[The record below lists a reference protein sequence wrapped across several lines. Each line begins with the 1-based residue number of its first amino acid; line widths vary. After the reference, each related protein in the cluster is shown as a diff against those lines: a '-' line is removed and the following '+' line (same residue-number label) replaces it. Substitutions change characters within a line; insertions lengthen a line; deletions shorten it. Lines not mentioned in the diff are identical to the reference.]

1 MKSDDL
7 NIRVYHTG
15 YLTDDLD
22 RAIAFYEKMFNGK
35 VLSRAANVKGETAFV
50 RAGEFEVELIA
61 PADKTRLAGRTGL
74 VLDHVGYF
82 VPDLDQAVAELKNK
96 GAKFAGE
103 PSVNPVG
110 YRMIF
115 LDGES
120 SLGTRIH
127 LTEKPKQVEI

>member
-1 MKSDDL
+1 MKSNDFDVW
-7 NIRVYHTG
+7 VYHTG

-22 RAIAFYEKMFNGK
+22 RAVAFYEQIFGGK

-50 RAGEFEVELIA
+50 MAGGFEVELIA

-82 VPDLDQAVAELKNK
+82 VPDLDQAMAELKKK

-115 LDGES
+115 LDTAS

-127 LTEKPKQVEI
+127 LTEKPKQAEG

>member
-1 MKSDDL
+1 MKRNDCSVW
-7 NIRVYHTG
+7 VYHTG

-35 VLSRAANVKGETAFV
+35 VLSRAANDKGETAFV
-50 RAGEFEVELIA
+50 KAGDFEVELIA
-61 PADKTRLAGRTGL
+61 PIDKARLAGRTGL

-82 VPDLDQAVAELKNK
+82 VPDLDRAMAELKQK

-115 LDGES
+115 LDIES
-120 SLGTRIH
+120 SLGTRVH
-127 LTEKPKQVEI
+127 LTEEPKEAEV